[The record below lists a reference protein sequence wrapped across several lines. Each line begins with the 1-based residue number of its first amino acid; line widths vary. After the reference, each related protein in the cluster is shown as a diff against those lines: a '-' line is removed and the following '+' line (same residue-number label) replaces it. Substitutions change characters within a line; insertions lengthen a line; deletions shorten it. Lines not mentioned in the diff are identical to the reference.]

1 MTAPAPLA
9 SERFLIEGRVDSDR
23 FPPWIERHAQKL
35 GLLCR
40 IEAQRG
46 DRLEAVISGPPELL
60 DAMEMACLLGPI
72 QVWVDQIDRLPLNS
86 RPEV

>member
-1 MTAPAPLA
+1 M
-9 SERFLIEGRVDSDR
+9 
-23 FPPWIERHAQKL
+23 

>member
-1 MTAPAPLA
+1 MTATASLA
-9 SERFLIEGRVDSDR
+9 SERFLIEGVVDSDR

-35 GLLCR
+35 GLFCR
-40 IEAQRG
+40 IDAQDA

-72 QVWVDQIDRLPLNS
+72 QVWVDQIERLPLNS
-86 RPEV
+86 RPDP